1 MFTEPD
7 VCGKNG
13 RGFTLIEVVVGLAI
27 LSLMAGAIYGI
38 VSGSVEFTAA
48 LGLIQ
53 SEDRRVES
61 FLHRTRVALTH
72 LPGRRCSRLRRLVV

>member
-7 VCGKNG
+7 VRGKNG
-13 RGFTLIEVVVGLAI
+13 RGCTLIEVVVGLAI

-38 VSGSVEFTAA
+38 VSGSVE
-48 LGLIQ
+48 
-53 SEDRRVES
+53 S